1 MCGYCKT
8 HLQNRWLLADD
19 IFRQHPFEWVTLP
32 DAGHGWD
39 AEGNDQRRFA
49 FTKMVEFFDRH
60 LKPGGE

>member
-1 MCGYCKT
+1 
-8 HLQNRWLLADD
+8 LLADD
-19 IFRQHPFEWVTLP
+19 IFRQHSFEWVTLP